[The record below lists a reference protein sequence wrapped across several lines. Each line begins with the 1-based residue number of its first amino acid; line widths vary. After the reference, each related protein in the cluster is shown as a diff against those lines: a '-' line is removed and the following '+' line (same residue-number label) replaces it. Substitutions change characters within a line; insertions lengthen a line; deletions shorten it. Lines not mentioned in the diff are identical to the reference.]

1 MLHINDEIGHQPPEL
16 GRNKDHFKEGVCLIN
31 YNESNIKTTKCDYS

>member
-16 GRNKDHFKEGVCLIN
+16 GRNTDHFKEGVIN